1 MSLLEDV
8 QAFVDKFGARPGR
21 RTKLGIKVARVTR
34 ASPDGLVACLVEG
47 LQCIHAGTEK
57 KATRFL
63 QRKTSGK
70 CVNTSLKQW
79 AANLKSRGNIKQSE
93 LSQAL
98 DAMSIRGNLRN
109 VRKGLLK
116 HAGNGSGKREAG
128 SKSLTASKSLPAI
141 NVDGAVP
148 VVKSCVPHAPQSVVN
163 WIYQA
168 LLDCY
173 SIFAR
178 LLGEGSFDEAGVWQG
193 SGSGQLMLFWGSH
206 LGAVR
211 GQSMISWD
219 YDGDLAV
226 FLKPGASFDTTWQLG
241 TGPLLALG
249 YRCTKHGPH
258 KYRIAPPNPMCWIPY
273 KELFQQVRENDSGL
287 NRSQIMKQCAALWRK
302 GVRSSYPHGSNCIDI
317 EVYTVPCGKQEITIQ
332 GTAKIAIGISSL
344 FPAADAIFGPLRFTM
359 PRTTDV
365 LTQEYGQSCV
375 TEPRVKTF
383 TKGGVMRVS
392 PEPVPLGVRLHAWPY
407 VELHRVDPKY
417 WS

>member
-1 MSLLEDV
+1 
-8 QAFVDKFGARPGR
+8 
-21 RTKLGIKVARVTR
+21 
-34 ASPDGLVACLVEG
+34 
-47 LQCIHAGTEK
+47 
-57 KATRFL
+57 
-63 QRKTSGK
+63 
-70 CVNTSLKQW
+70 
-79 AANLKSRGNIKQSE
+79 
-93 LSQAL
+93 
-98 DAMSIRGNLRN
+98 
-109 VRKGLLK
+109 
-116 HAGNGSGKREAG
+116 
-128 SKSLTASKSLPAI
+128 
-141 NVDGAVP
+141 
-148 VVKSCVPHAPQSVVN
+148 
-163 WIYQA
+163 
-168 LLDCY
+168 
-173 SIFAR
+173 
-178 LLGEGSFDEAGVWQG
+178 
-193 SGSGQLMLFWGSH
+193 
-206 LGAVR
+206 
-211 GQSMISWD
+211 MISWD

-258 KYRIAPPNPMCWIPY
+258 KYRIAPPNP
-273 KELFQQVRENDSGL
+273 
-287 NRSQIMKQCAALWRK
+287 KQRAALL
-302 GVRSSYPHGSNCIDI
+302 RSSYPHGSNCIDI